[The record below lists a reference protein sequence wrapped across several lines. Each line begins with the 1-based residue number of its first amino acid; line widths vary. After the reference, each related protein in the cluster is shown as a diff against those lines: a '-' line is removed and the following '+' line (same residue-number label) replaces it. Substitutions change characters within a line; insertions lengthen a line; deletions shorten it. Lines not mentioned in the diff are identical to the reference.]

1 MTIKE
6 YCQKGITMCHVS
18 MFISFMMRQLTY
30 GIVVSTNDCIA
41 NSGGEKE
48 GNISSCNTCDDKT
61 PDIFSLCFSC
71 GQKRNLGY
79 LCFEIGYSYYE
90 LIQICN
96 YKE

>member
-1 MTIKE
+1 MKIYDE
-6 YCQKGITMCHVS
+6 YLKVEERYAI
-18 MFISFMMRQLTY
+18 IDILIRLLTY
-30 GIVVSTNDCIA
+30 GIVISPNDCIA

-79 LCFEIGYSYYE
+79 LCFEIGYYYNE
-90 LIQICN
+90 LIQRRFVITKN
-96 YKE
+96 N